1 MNLAATLK
9 RWRRQHDDSTMD
21 AEIDAFLTEL
31 RRFDL
36 RFYVA
41 HDGYIR
47 QRGKVPRCPLCALAN
62 AIDPTFT
69 YTEDAMSA
77 TVLIWREAKILM
89 TWKHQERITSAADQ
103 PLAWLSPRVQ
113 TIRRGLLPL
122 CRRPA

>member
-41 HDGYIR
+41 RDGYIR
-47 QRGKVPRCPLCALAN
+47 QRGKVQRCPLCALAN

-77 TVLIWREAKILM
+77 TVLIRREAKILM